1 MIPVENNV
9 KSMDSKIY
17 FFPHHA
23 VMKGDSVSTKL
34 RVVFDGTCKP
44 SNGNSILGI
53 GKILQPD
60 LFTILV
66 KFRLNEIAF
75 FADIQQMYRQIL
87 IDQEDQNFQRIVWRE
102 SKDSPIREYKL
113 CTVTYGTA
121 SAPYLATRCLFQ
133 TGLDLERDDPAVSSL
148 IKESFYI
155 DDLMAGAPSSEEA
168 ISLIKTL
175 SSILEARGFH
185 LRKWRSNSSEVLSRI
200 PSNWVRDSSNLK
212 IHPDECS
219 KALGLTWN
227 SMKDIFIF
235 NLKVNFPDNITKR
248 SFLSQSARL
257 FDPLGFLTPCTAS
270 IKIFYHQLWLL
281 KLDWDSPLPE
291 ALATKWKTFQ
301 KEFEQVCSIHIPRW
315 IHTASQQITLHGF
328 CDASELAYASVIYA
342 VQPQADGNTKLNGA
356 LLLARLYATCK
367 NILKEYDVHFYA
379 WTDSQVVLSCL
390 SSHPRNWKPYIA
402 NRTSEILDLVSADS
416 WRYVPTKMNPADIA
430 CRGLSPKELP
440 TCVLWWESPQW
451 LSCEMD
457 SWPKQPKR
465 NDQTSSVSKERKR
478 TAFSFPVAVNGDFI
492 DTLFLKFSSFTKIID
507 IFALCFRYITN
518 CKARVGKM
526 KNLDSKGKFH
536 VPPLTTYE
544 RRQTSNKIFLYIQNL
559 FFKEEISCIKANK
572 PVVKKSILSA
582 LCPFIDKDG
591 LIRVGG
597 RFRNST
603 LQYGAKHPIILSNQ
617 HEICKLIVNMYHILY
632 LHAGCTVLLGII
644 KQIYWII
651 GLKNIVKKCIYQ
663 CIVCCR
669 YRATTSK
676 QLMGDLPTHRVTPG
690 RPFSVCGVYYAG
702 PINILRYRGRGAKTT
717 KGCIALFICFVT
729 KALHLE
735 LVSDLTS
742 ETFIASL
749 KRFCARRGAPNH
761 IYCDN
766 GTTFVGTRRKLQ
778 EIFKFASKL
787 NENEHF
793 CYFLSQ
799 VNIEWHFLAL
809 HTLLTQVEAILNSRP
824 LVSLDY
830 DNDSDS
836 LNILTPSYFLIGEV
850 ITSSPEHTNDDKLSL
865 HSRWDIVQKMKL
877 SFWRKWKIDY
887 PSNLQKR
894 TKWKSPNNN
903 FKVEEIVINKEDN
916 IPPATWPLGKVIE
929 THPGKDGVVRVVTL
943 RTVKGQF
950 KRPIHKLCKLP
961 LHQE

>member
-1 MIPVENNV
+1 MERRFQVDKDFERQYKNFMIEYESLGHMMPVENNE
-9 KSMDSKIY
+9 KSMDPKIY
-17 FFPHHA
+17 FLPHHA
-23 VMKGDSVSTKL
+23 VMKGDSVSTNL

-44 SNGNSILGI
+44 SNGNSINSILGI
-53 GKILQPD
+53 GKMLQPN
-60 LFTILV
+60 LFKILV

-75 FADIQQMYRQIL
+75 SADIQQMYRQIL

-102 SKDSPIREYKL
+102 SKDSPIREYKP

-168 ISLIKTL
+168 ISLMKTL
-175 SSILEARGFH
+175 SNILEARGFH

-200 PSNWVRDSSNLK
+200 SSNWVGDSSNLE

-235 NLKVNFPDNITKR
+235 NLKVNFPDNITK
-248 SFLSQSARL
+248 L
-257 FDPLGFLTPCTAS
+257 
-270 IKIFYHQLWLL
+270 IWLL

-342 VQPQADGNTKLNGA
+342 VQPQADGNTKVTLLVAKSRVAPLKSVLIPRLELNGA

-379 WTDSQVVLSCL
+379 WTDSQVVLSWL

-402 NRTSEILDLVSADS
+402 NRTSEILDLVPADS

-440 TCVLWWESPQW
+440 KCVLWWEGPQW

-478 TAFSFPVAVNGDFI
+478 TAFSFPVAVNCDFI
-492 DTLFLKFSSFTKIID
+492 DSLFLKFSSFTKIID
-507 IFALCFRYITN
+507 IFAFCFRYITN

-526 KNLDSKGKFH
+526 KHLDSKGKYH

-544 RRQTSNKIFLYIQNL
+544 RRQ
-559 FFKEEISCIKANK
+559 
-572 PVVKKSILSA
+572 
-582 LCPFIDKDG
+582 
-591 LIRVGG
+591 
-597 RFRNST
+597 
-603 LQYGAKHPIILSNQ
+603 AK
-617 HEICKLIVNMYHILY
+617 
-632 LHAGCTVLLGII
+632 
-644 KQIYWII
+644 
-651 GLKNIVKKCIYQ
+651 
-663 CIVCCR
+663 
-669 YRATTSK
+669 
-676 QLMGDLPTHRVTPG
+676 
-690 RPFSVCGVYYAG
+690 
-702 PINILRYRGRGAKTT
+702 
-717 KGCIALFICFVT
+717 
-729 KALHLE
+729 

-742 ETFIASL
+742 EAFIASL
-749 KRFCARRGAPNH
+749 KRFCARRGAPKH

-766 GTTFVGTRRKLQ
+766 GTTFVGARRKLQ
-778 EIFKFASKL
+778 EIFKFVSKL

-799 VNIEWHFLAL
+799 VNIEWHFSPPVSPHFGGLWEAGVKSIKYHL
-809 HTLLTQVEAILNSRP
+809 KRVIGNTNLTFEEFSTLLTQVEAILNSRP
-824 LVSLDY
+824 LVSLDC
-830 DNDSDS
+830 DNDPDS
-836 LNILTPSYFLIGEV
+836 LNILTPSHFLIGEV
-850 ITSSPEHTNDDKLSL
+850 ITSSPEHTNEDKLSL
-865 HSRWDIVQKMKL
+865 RSRWDIIQK
-877 SFWRKWKIDY
+877 
-887 PSNLQKR
+887 
-894 TKWKSPNNN
+894 
-903 FKVEEIVINKEDN
+903 
-916 IPPATWPLGKVIE
+916 
-929 THPGKDGVVRVVTL
+929 
-943 RTVKGQF
+943 
-950 KRPIHKLCKLP
+950 
-961 LHQE
+961 

>member
-1 MIPVENNV
+1 MERRFQVDKDFERQYKKFMIEYESLGHMMPVENNE
-9 KSMDSKIY
+9 KSMDPKIY
-17 FFPHHA
+17 FLPHHA

-44 SNGNSILGI
+44 SNGNSLNSILGI
-53 GKILQPD
+53 GKMLQPD

-75 FADIQQMYRQIL
+75 SADIQQMYRQIL
-87 IDQEDQNFQRIVWRE
+87 IDQEDQKFQRIVWRE

-133 TGLDLERDDPAVSSL
+133 TGLDLERDDSAVSSL

-155 DDLMAGAPSSEEA
+155 DDLMAGAPS
-168 ISLIKTL
+168 K
-175 SSILEARGFH
+175 
-185 LRKWRSNSSEVLSRI
+185 VLSRI
-200 PSNWVRDSSNLK
+200 SSNWVGDSSNLE

-235 NLKVNFPDNITKR
+235 NLK
-248 SFLSQSARL
+248 
-257 FDPLGFLTPCTAS
+257 
-270 IKIFYHQLWLL
+270 LWLL

-291 ALATKWKTFQ
+291 ALATNWKTFQ

-315 IHTASQQITLHGF
+315 IHTTSQQIILHGF

-342 VQPQADGNTKLNGA
+342 VQPQADGNTKVTLLVAKSRVAPLKSVSIPRLELNGA

-379 WTDSQVVLSCL
+379 WTDSQVVLSWL

-402 NRTSEILDLVSADS
+402 NRTSEILDLVPADS

-440 TCVLWWESPQW
+440 TCVLWWEGPQW

-478 TAFSFPVAVNGDFI
+478 TAFSFPVAVNCDLI
-492 DTLFLKFSSFTKIID
+492 DYLFLKFSSFTKIID
-507 IFALCFRYITN
+507 IFAFCFRYITN

-526 KNLDSKGKFH
+526 KNLDSKGKYH

-544 RRQTSNKIFLYIQNL
+544 RRQASNKIFL
-559 FFKEEISCIKANK
+559 
-572 PVVKKSILSA
+572 
-582 LCPFIDKDG
+582 
-591 LIRVGG
+591 
-597 RFRNST
+597 
-603 LQYGAKHPIILSNQ
+603 
-617 HEICKLIVNMYHILY
+617 
-632 LHAGCTVLLGII
+632 
-644 KQIYWII
+644 
-651 GLKNIVKKCIYQ
+651 
-663 CIVCCR
+663 

-676 QLMGDLPTHRVTPG
+676 QLMGDLPTHRVTPS
-690 RPFSVCGVYYAG
+690 RPFSVCGVDYAG

-717 KGCIALFICFVT
+717 KGYIALFVCFVT

-742 ETFIASL
+742 EAFIASL
-749 KRFCARRGAPNH
+749 KRFCARRGAPKH

-766 GTTFVGTRRKLQ
+766 GTTFVGARRKLL
-778 EIFKFASKL
+778 EIFKFVSKL
-787 NENEHF
+787 NENEQF

-799 VNIEWHFLAL
+799 MNIEWHF
-809 HTLLTQVEAILNSRP
+809 
-824 LVSLDY
+824 
-830 DNDSDS
+830 
-836 LNILTPSYFLIGEV
+836 
-850 ITSSPEHTNDDKLSL
+850 SPP
-865 HSRWDIVQKMKL
+865 VG
-877 SFWRKWKIDY
+877 
-887 PSNLQKR
+887 
-894 TKWKSPNNN
+894 
-903 FKVEEIVINKEDN
+903 EIVIIKEDN

-943 RTVKGQF
+943 RTVKARSPTPPRCPQPRFF
-950 KRPIHKLCKLP
+950 KQRMRTKNGYIC
-961 LHQE
+961 QSFS

>member
-1 MIPVENNV
+1 MERRFQVDKDFERQYKNFMIEYESLGHMMPVENNE
-9 KSMDSKIY
+9 KSMDPKIY
-17 FFPHHA
+17 FLPHHA

-44 SNGNSILGI
+44 SNGNSINSILGI
-53 GKILQPD
+53 GKMLQPD
-60 LFTILV
+60 LFKILV

-75 FADIQQMYRQIL
+75 SADIQQMYRQIL

-168 ISLIKTL
+168 ISLMKTL
-175 SSILEARGFH
+175 SNILEARGFH

-200 PSNWVRDSSNLK
+200 SSNWVGDSSNLE

-227 SMKDIFIF
+227 SMKNIFIF

-257 FDPLGFLTPCTAS
+257 FDPLGFLTPCT
-270 IKIFYHQLWLL
+270 
-281 KLDWDSPLPE
+281 
-291 ALATKWKTFQ
+291 
-301 KEFEQVCSIHIPRW
+301 VW
-315 IHTASQQITLHGF
+315 IHAASQQITLHGF

-342 VQPQADGNTKLNGA
+342 VQPQADGNTKVTLLVAKSRVAPLKSVSIPRLELNGA

-379 WTDSQVVLSCL
+379 WTDSQVVLSWL

-402 NRTSEILDLVSADS
+402 NRTSEILDLVPADN

-430 CRGLSPKELP
+430 CRGLSPKELS
-440 TCVLWWESPQW
+440 TCVLWWEGPQW
-451 LSCEMD
+451 FSFVTD

-478 TAFSFPVAVNGDFI
+478 TAFSFPVAVNCDFI
-492 DTLFLKFSSFTKIID
+492 DSLFLKFLSFTKSID
-507 IFALCFRYITN
+507 MFAFCFRYITN

-526 KNLDSKGKFH
+526 KHLDSKGKYH
-536 VPPLTTYE
+536 VPPLTTYK
-544 RRQTSNKIFLYIQNL
+544 RRQASNKIFL
-559 FFKEEISCIKANK
+559 
-572 PVVKKSILSA
+572 
-582 LCPFIDKDG
+582 
-591 LIRVGG
+591 
-597 RFRNST
+597 
-603 LQYGAKHPIILSNQ
+603 
-617 HEICKLIVNMYHILY
+617 
-632 LHAGCTVLLGII
+632 
-644 KQIYWII
+644 
-651 GLKNIVKKCIYQ
+651 
-663 CIVCCR
+663 

-676 QLMGDLPTHRVTPG
+676 QLMGDLPTHRVTPS
-690 RPFSVCGVYYAG
+690 RPFSVCGVDYAG

-717 KGCIALFICFVT
+717 KGYIALFVCFVT

-742 ETFIASL
+742 EAFIASL
-749 KRFCARRGAPNH
+749 KRFCARRGAPKH

-766 GTTFVGTRRKLQ
+766 GTTFVGARRKLL
-778 EIFKFASKL
+778 EIFKFVSKL

-799 VNIEWHFLAL
+799 VNIEWHFSPPVSPHFGGLWEAGVKSIKYHL
-809 HTLLTQVEAILNSRP
+809 KRVIGNTNLTFEEFSTLLTQVETILNSRP
-824 LVSLDY
+824 LVSLDC
-830 DNDSDS
+830 DNDPDS
-836 LNILTPSYFLIGEV
+836 LNILTPSHFLIGEV
-850 ITSSPEHTNDDKLSL
+850 ITSSPEHTNEDKLSL
-865 HSRWDIVQKMKL
+865 RSRWDIVQKMKL
-877 SFWRKWKIDY
+877 GFWRKWKTDY
-887 PSNLQKR
+887 LSNLQNR
-894 TKWKSPNNN
+894 TKWKSPNHNI
-903 FKVEEIVINKEDN
+903 KVGEIVIIKEDN

-943 RTVKGQF
+943 RTVKGRF

>member
-1 MIPVENNV
+1 MERRFQVDKEFERQYKNFMIEYESLGHMMPVENNE
-9 KSMDSKIY
+9 KSMDPKIY
-17 FFPHHA
+17 FLPHHA

-44 SNGNSILGI
+44 SNGNSLNSILGI
-53 GKILQPD
+53 AHC
-60 LFTILV
+60 V
-66 KFRLNEIAF
+66 E
-75 FADIQQMYRQIL
+75 
-87 IDQEDQNFQRIVWRE
+87 RI
-102 SKDSPIREYKL
+102 KKNSPIREYKL

-200 PSNWVRDSSNLK
+200 SSNWVGDSSNLE

-257 FDPLGFLTPCTAS
+257 FDPLGFLTPCTVS
-270 IKIFYHQLWLL
+270 IKIFYQQLWLL

-342 VQPQADGNTKLNGA
+342 VQPQADGNTKVTLLVAKSRVAPLKSVSIPRLELNGA

-379 WTDSQVVLSCL
+379 WTDSQVVLSWL

-402 NRTSEILDLVSADS
+402 NRTSEILDLVPADS

-440 TCVLWWESPQW
+440 TCVLWWEGPQW

-478 TAFSFPVAVNGDFI
+478 TGFSFPVAVNCDFI
-492 DTLFLKFSSFTKIID
+492 DSLFLKFSSFTKIID
-507 IFALCFRYITN
+507 IFAFCFRYITN
-518 CKARVGKM
+518 CKARVFKM
-526 KNLDSKGKFH
+526 KNLDSKGKYH

-544 RRQTSNKIFLYIQNL
+544 RRQ
-559 FFKEEISCIKANK
+559 AN
-572 PVVKKSILSA
+572 
-582 LCPFIDKDG
+582 
-591 LIRVGG
+591 
-597 RFRNST
+597 
-603 LQYGAKHPIILSNQ
+603 
-617 HEICKLIVNMYHILY
+617 
-632 LHAGCTVLLGII
+632 
-644 KQIYWII
+644 
-651 GLKNIVKKCIYQ
+651 
-663 CIVCCR
+663 
-669 YRATTSK
+669 
-676 QLMGDLPTHRVTPG
+676 
-690 RPFSVCGVYYAG
+690 AG

-717 KGCIALFICFVT
+717 KGYIALFVCFVT

-742 ETFIASL
+742 EAFIASL
-749 KRFCARRGAPNH
+749 KRFCARRGAPKH

-766 GTTFVGTRRKLQ
+766 GTTFVGARRKLQ
-778 EIFKFASKL
+778 EIFKFVSKL

-799 VNIEWHFLAL
+799 VNIEWHFSPPVSPHFGGLWEAGVKSIKYHL
-809 HTLLTQVEAILNSRP
+809 KRVIGNTNLTFEEFSTLLTQVEAILNSRP
-824 LVSLDY
+824 LVSLDC
-830 DNDSDS
+830 DSDPDS
-836 LNILTPSYFLIGEV
+836 LNILTPSHFLIGEV

-865 HSRWDIVQKMKL
+865 RSRWDIVQKMKL
-877 SFWRKWKIDY
+877 GFWRKWKMDY
-887 PSNLQKR
+887 LSNLQNR
-894 TKWKSPNNN
+894 TKWKSPNHNI
-903 FKVEEIVINKEDN
+903 KVGEIVIIKEDN

-943 RTVKGQF
+943 RTVKGRF